1 MADREWMYSGWKR
14 GRLSN
19 EWVDKTKE
27 FLDHAFSIPELVE
40 SDTIKCPC
48 SMCWNYFRH
57 KRPRIEQ
64 HLCHNGFKE
73 NYQTWTAHGE
83 RQGNHNLEIGSGVE
97 HEGFGEIDRMDAMLV
112 DLAGEL
118 PSLVDE
124 TPTGFAEA
132 FYRMVVSADEQKRS
146 LGQESRE
153 KNPDGAQ
160 NRGGSRPL
168 VETQQYLEA
177 KHGPGKGTII
187 NAFSCMKAGLKN
199 CDANG
204 NAGPIPERAKKLV
217 DDYNE
222 ALQEKY
228 LENWQEQPF
237 DGNGAVNKATIIDAA
252 KASGTRPATSR
263 AFQNLLA
270 RYEESLA
277 NVGRLT
283 EQNNALL
290 IINKVQIEIPPDLL
304 QEEENDMGGTIDGSS
319 RASANMGRDNSDGH

>member
-1 MADREWMYSGWKR
+1 MGK
-14 GRLSN
+14 
-19 EWVDKTKE
+19 
-27 FLDHAFSIPELVE
+27 
-40 SDTIKCPC
+40 
-48 SMCWNYFRH
+48 
-57 KRPRIEQ
+57 
-64 HLCHNGFKE
+64 
-73 NYQTWTAHGE
+73 
-83 RQGNHNLEIGSGVE
+83 NLG
-97 HEGFGEIDRMDAMLV
+97 
-112 DLAGEL
+112 
-118 PSLVDE
+118 
-124 TPTGFAEA
+124 
-132 FYRMVVSADEQKRS
+132 K
-146 LGQESRE
+146 

-187 NAFSCMKAGLKN
+187 NAFSCMLAGLKN

-228 LENWQEQPF
+228 PENWEEQPF
-237 DGNGAVNKATIIDAA
+237 DAQIAYNIGGGLPHGRLAIGNGAVNKATIIDAA

-270 RYEESLA
+270 RYEESVA

-283 EQNNALL
+283 EQNNAL
-290 IINKVQIEIPPDLL
+290 VQQNAALTRDVKRNGRVLEVQFCFGPLCL
-304 QEEENDMGGTIDGSS
+304 QAVKN
-319 RASANMGRDNSDGH
+319 